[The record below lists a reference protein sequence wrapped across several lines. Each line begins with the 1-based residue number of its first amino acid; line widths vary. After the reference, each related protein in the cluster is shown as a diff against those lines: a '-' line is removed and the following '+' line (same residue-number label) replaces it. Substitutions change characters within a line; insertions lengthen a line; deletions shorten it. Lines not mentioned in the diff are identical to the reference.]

1 MKSRN
6 ERGLEGRSVN
16 FHLNK
21 ECNARCG
28 YCFAAFRGVKKGD
41 RLTPA
46 EQGELID
53 RLVDGGVGKI
63 NFAGGE
69 PTLEPHLGDLCRR
82 IKERSRGKCA
92 VSIVSNGY
100 DLPLLIEESA
110 EWIDWAALSLD
121 SGDDRVNAAIGRT
134 KPGIPYVEG
143 MLEIGEMLWSRGVGV
158 KCNTVVN
165 RYNVDENMS
174 EAIRRLAPR
183 RWKLF
188 QMLPVVG
195 ENKGN
200 AADYEVSGEE
210 FQGFVER
217 HRHLSDAGVRIV
229 PEDNAHMTDSYLMID
244 PKGRFYW
251 HVPQGGSRGL
261 KYGAP
266 VLKKY
271 GDPILKVG
279 LEEALKPVRFSERT
293 YHARG
298 AEYDWLRRVLRNAA

>member
-6 ERGLEGRSVN
+6 ERGLKGRSVN

-21 ECNARCG
+21 ECNAKCG
-28 YCFAAFRGVKKGD
+28 YCFAAFPGVKKGD

-53 RLVDGGVGKI
+53 RLVDGGAGKI

-100 DLPLLIEESA
+100 DLQSLIEGSA

-134 KPGIPYVEG
+134 KPGIAYVKE
-143 MLEIGEMLWSRGVGV
+143 MLELGEMLWSRGVGV

-165 RYNVDENMS
+165 RCNVDEDMS
-174 EAIRRLAPR
+174 EVVRRLAPE

-200 AADYEVSGEE
+200 AADYEISGEE

-217 HRHLSDAGVRIV
+217 HRHLRDAGVRIV

-261 KYGAP
+261 KYGDP

-279 LEEALKPVRFSERT
+279 LEEALKPVRFSERM

-298 AEYDWLRRVLRNAA
+298 AEYDWLRRV

>member
-6 ERGLEGRSVN
+6 ERGLKGRSVN

-28 YCFAAFRGVKKGD
+28 YCFAAFPGVKKGD

-53 RLVDGGVGKI
+53 RLVDGGAGKI

-100 DLPLLIEESA
+100 DLQSLIEGSA

-134 KPGIPYVEG
+134 KPGIAYVKE
-143 MLEIGEMLWSRGVGV
+143 MLELGEMLRSRGVGV

-165 RYNVDENMS
+165 RCNVDEDMS
-174 EAIRRLAPR
+174 EVVRRLAPE

-229 PEDNAHMTDSYLMID
+229 PEDNAHMTGSYLMID
-244 PKGRFYW
+244 PKGRFFW
-251 HVPQGGSRGL
+251 HVPQGGSRGVE
-261 KYGAP
+261 YG
-266 VLKKY
+266 V
-271 GDPILKVG
+271 PILTVG
-279 LEEALKPVRFSERT
+279 LEEALKPVRFSERI

-298 AEYDWLRRVLRNAA
+298 AEYDWSRRV

>member
-6 ERGLEGRSVN
+6 ERGMEGRSVN

-28 YCFAAFRGVKKGD
+28 YCFAAFPGVKKGD

-53 RLVDGGVGKI
+53 RLVDGGAGKI

-69 PTLEPHLGDLCRR
+69 PTLEPHLGGLCQR

-92 VSIVSNGY
+92 ISIVSNGY
-100 DLPLLIEESA
+100 DLQSLIEGSA

-121 SGDDRVNAAIGRT
+121 SGDDRVNADIGRT
-134 KPGIPYVEG
+134 KPGIPYVEKILG
-143 MLEIGEMLWSRGVGV
+143 LGEMLRSRGVGV

-165 RYNVDENMS
+165 RYNADEDMS
-174 EAIRRLAPR
+174 GVIRRLAPR

-200 AADYEVSGEE
+200 AADYEVSREE
-210 FQGFVER
+210 FQAFVGR
-217 HRHLSDAGVRIV
+217 HRHLDDAGVRIV
-229 PEDNAHMTDSYLMID
+229 PEDNAHMTGSYLMID
-244 PKGRFYW
+244 PKGRFFW
-251 HVPQGGSRGL
+251 HVPQGGSRG
-261 KYGAP
+261 
-266 VLKKY
+266 VEY

-279 LEEALKPVRFSERT
+279 LEEALKPVRFSERM

-298 AEYDWLRRVLRNAA
+298 AEYDWSRRV

>member
-1 MKSRN
+1 M
-6 ERGLEGRSVN
+6 
-16 FHLNK
+16 
-21 ECNARCG
+21 
-28 YCFAAFRGVKKGD
+28 AFLGNQAPQD

-69 PTLEPHLGDLCRR
+69 PTLEPHLGGLCRR

-143 MLEIGEMLWSRGVGV
+143 MLELGEMLRSRGVGV

-165 RYNVDENMS
+165 RCNVDEDMS
-174 EAIRRLAPR
+174 EVIRRLAPR

-229 PEDNAHMTDSYLMID
+229 PEDNAHMTGSYLMID
-244 PKGRFYW
+244 PKGRFFW
-251 HVPQGGSRGL
+251 HVPQGGSRG
-261 KYGAP
+261 
-266 VLKKY
+266 VEY

-279 LEEALKPVRFSERT
+279 LEEALKPVRFSERM

-298 AEYDWLRRVLRNAA
+298 AEYDWLRRV

>member
-6 ERGLEGRSVN
+6 ERSLKGRSVN

-21 ECNARCG
+21 ECNAKCG
-28 YCFAAFRGVKKGD
+28 YCFAAFPGVKKGD

-53 RLVDGGVGKI
+53 RLVDGGAGKI

-100 DLPLLIEESA
+100 RLRSLIEGSA

-134 KPGIPYVEG
+134 KPGIAYVKE
-143 MLEIGEMLWSRGVGV
+143 MLELGEMLWSCGVGV

-165 RYNVDENMS
+165 RCNVDEDMS
-174 EAIRRLAPR
+174 EVVRRLAPE

-200 AADYEVSGEE
+200 AADYEVSREE
-210 FQGFVER
+210 FQAFVER

-229 PEDNAHMTDSYLMID
+229 PEDNAHMTGSYLMID
-244 PKGRFYW
+244 PKGRFFW
-251 HVPQGGSRGL
+251 HVPQGGSRG
-261 KYGAP
+261 
-266 VLKKY
+266 VEY

-279 LEEALKPVRFSERT
+279 LEEALKPVRFSERM

-298 AEYDWLRRVLRNAA
+298 AEYDWLRPV

>member
-6 ERGLEGRSVN
+6 ERGLKGRSVN

-21 ECNARCG
+21 ECNAKCG
-28 YCFAAFRGVKKGD
+28 YCFAAFPGVKKGD

-53 RLVDGGVGKI
+53 RLVDAGVGKI

-69 PTLEPHLGDLCRR
+69 PTLELHLGGLCQR

-100 DLPLLIEESA
+100 RLRSLIEESA
-110 EWIDWAALSLD
+110 ESIDWVALSLD
-121 SGDDRVNAAIGRT
+121 SGDDGVNADIGRT
-134 KPGIPYVEG
+134 KLGIPYVEK
-143 MLEIGEMLWSRGVGV
+143 MLGLGEMLWSRGVGV

-165 RYNVDENMS
+165 RHNIHEDMS
-174 EAIRRLAPR
+174 AVIGQLAPR

-200 AADYEVSGEE
+200 AADYEVSREE
-210 FQGFVER
+210 FRAFVGR
-217 HRHLSDAGVRIV
+217 HRHLDDAGVRIV
-229 PEDNAHMTDSYLMID
+229 PEDNAHMTGSYLMID
-244 PKGRFYW
+244 PKGRFFW
-251 HVPQGGSRGL
+251 HVPQGGSRG
-261 KYGAP
+261 
-266 VLKKY
+266 VEY

-279 LEEALKPVRFSERT
+279 LEKALKPVRFSERM

-298 AEYDWLRRVLRNAA
+298 AEYDWSRRV

>member
-1 MKSRN
+1 MKAKN
-6 ERGLEGRSVN
+6 EQSLEGRSIN

-21 ECNARCG
+21 KCNAKCG
-28 YCFAAFRGVKKGD
+28 YCFAAFPGVKEED
-41 RLTPA
+41 RLKPA
-46 EQGELID
+46 EQGDLID

-82 IKERSRGKCA
+82 VKGRSRGKCA
-92 VSIVSNGY
+92 VSIVSNGFG
-100 DLPLLIEESA
+100 LRSLIEGWAES
-110 EWIDWAALSLD
+110 IDWVALSLD

-134 KPGIPYVEG
+134 KPGVPYVEN
-143 MLEIGEMLWSRGVGV
+143 MLELGEMLWSRHVKV

-165 RYNVDENMS
+165 RYNVDEDMS
-174 EAIRRLAPR
+174 EVIRRLAPR

-200 AADYEVSGEE
+200 AADYEVSREE
-210 FQGFVER
+210 FLEFVKR
-217 HRHLSDAGVRIV
+217 HRRLSDAGVNIV
-229 PEDNAHMTDSYLMID
+229 PEDNAHMTGSYLMID
-244 PKGRFYW
+244 PEGRFFW
-251 HVPQGGSRGL
+251 HVPQGGSRG
-261 KYGAP
+261 
-266 VLKKY
+266 VEY

-279 LEEALKPVRFSERT
+279 LEEALEQVRFSERR

-298 AEYDWLRRVLRNAA
+298 AEYDWLRRV

>member
-6 ERGLEGRSVN
+6 ERSLKGRSVN

-21 ECNARCG
+21 ECNAKCG
-28 YCFAAFRGVKKGD
+28 YCFAAFPGVKKGD

-100 DLPLLIEESA
+100 RLRSLIEGSA

-134 KPGIPYVEG
+134 KPGIAYVKE
-143 MLEIGEMLWSRGVGV
+143 MLELGEMLWSCGVGV

-165 RYNVDENMS
+165 RCNVDED
-174 EAIRRLAPR
+174 PR

-200 AADYEVSGEE
+200 AADYEVSREE
-210 FQGFVER
+210 FQAFVER

-229 PEDNAHMTDSYLMID
+229 PEDNAHMTGSYLMID
-244 PKGRFYW
+244 PKGRFFW
-251 HVPQGGSRGL
+251 HVPQGGSRG
-261 KYGAP
+261 
-266 VLKKY
+266 VEY

-279 LEEALKPVRFSERT
+279 LEEALKPVRFSERM

-298 AEYDWLRRVLRNAA
+298 AEYDWLRPV

>member
-6 ERGLEGRSVN
+6 ERGLKGRSVN

-21 ECNARCG
+21 ECNAKCG
-28 YCFAAFRGVKKGD
+28 YCFAAFPGVKKGD

-53 RLVDGGVGKI
+53 RLVDGGAGKI

-100 DLPLLIEESA
+100 DLQSLIEGSA

-134 KPGIPYVEG
+134 KPGIAYVKE
-143 MLEIGEMLWSRGVGV
+143 MLELGEMLWSRGVGV

-165 RYNVDENMS
+165 RCNVDEDMS
-174 EAIRRLAPR
+174 EVVRRLAPE

-200 AADYEVSGEE
+200 AADHEISGEE

-261 KYGAP
+261 KYGDP

-279 LEEALKPVRFSERT
+279 LEEALKPVRFSERM

-298 AEYDWLRRVLRNAA
+298 AEYDWLRRV

>member
-6 ERGLEGRSVN
+6 ERGLKGRSVN

-21 ECNARCG
+21 ECNAKCG
-28 YCFAAFRGVKKGD
+28 YCFAAFPGVKKGD

-53 RLVDGGVGKI
+53 RLVDAGVGKI

-69 PTLEPHLGDLCRR
+69 PTLELHLGGLCQR

-100 DLPLLIEESA
+100 RLRSLIEESA
-110 EWIDWAALSLD
+110 ESIDWVALSLD
-121 SGDDRVNAAIGRT
+121 SGDDGVNADIGRT
-134 KPGIPYVEG
+134 NLGIPYVEK
-143 MLEIGEMLWSRGVGV
+143 MLGLGEMLWSRGVGV

-165 RYNVDENMS
+165 RHNIHEDMS
-174 EAIRRLAPR
+174 AVIGQLAPR

-200 AADYEVSGEE
+200 AADYEVSREE
-210 FQGFVER
+210 FRAFVGR
-217 HRHLSDAGVRIV
+217 HRHLDDAGVRIV
-229 PEDNAHMTDSYLMID
+229 PEDNAHMTGSYLMID
-244 PKGRFYW
+244 PKGRFFW
-251 HVPQGGSRGL
+251 HVPQGGSRG
-261 KYGAP
+261 
-266 VLKKY
+266 VEY

-279 LEEALKPVRFSERT
+279 LEKALKPVRFSERM

-298 AEYDWLRRVLRNAA
+298 AEYDWSRRV